1 MHPQQYLTYRQLS
14 DRYGKSRVQ
23 LWRWVRDGHFPAP
36 VQLGPKSVAFHLQ
49 DILEW
54 EAGLRHKTYQ
64 RPEAPAHDR

>member
-36 VQLGPKSVAFHLQ
+36 VQLGPNSVAFRRQ

-54 EAGLRHKTYQ
+54 EAGLKRKTYQ
-64 RPEAPAHDR
+64 SPEAA